1 MNGVIKATIEPL
13 NIILYIVINLIF
25 QNFMLKH
32 LISLVFLF
40 TTIHCSFAYSD
51 TSSVILPKMKPK
63 GLLINIK
70 KEKLTTILPLKKP
83 VEENKFKVAKKNILP
98 KIKPI
103 QKKIIEKENKK
114 LSAIIPKEKTVQK
127 EKVASSNLDEV
138 KIESTFMLPQKK
150 PVTYKKTVSK
160 QAEVSSV
167 LSKKDYAYAKEVFL
181 NIKEKKWTA
190 AFRISKKVKDR
201 DFKNL
206 VLWIYLKEKS
216 NKATFT
222 DYINFIDKNSNYPR
236 INRLRYLAEHK
247 INLNSNSPNTVIG
260 WFESSEPLS
269 GFGKIKL
276 GESYFLKGNTEKASE
291 LIKEGWINASLS
303 SKDLRYLN
311 KKYKKF
317 LNSSDHIK
325 RAEYMAWEY
334 KYWDLKR
341 ILRYLP
347 KDYRALYNARQIL
360 MSNSYGVD
368 NAITQVPAKL
378 KSDIGLKYD
387 RLKWRRRRGRLES
400 SLEIIDQAPNDKDKL
415 IRPDL
420 WWKERY
426 VISRSLIYKKNYQK
440 AYEVAKNHSL
450 TEGPEFAEAEW
461 MSGWIALSF
470 LNDPNTAL
478 EHFKT
483 FYKNVGYPISLARGA
498 YWIGTTYEKIGKKKL
513 SEDFFKEGSKYL
525 TTYYGQLSFR
535 KINPTGAFEL
545 NDESIYSKDFEK
557 EFIKDPLVKHVKLL
571 KELNKTK
578 YSKDIIKH
586 LALINIEK
594 GSEVLAAKLA
604 TEVGRYDYAIQIS
617 KKASYEKRFYNKFNY
632 PIITTPR
639 VINGKGMPSQ
649 EIILAITRQES
660 EFDPKANSY
669 AGAKGM
675 MQLMTYT
682 AKLVAKQMKVP
693 YRKSKLTSDPEY
705 NIRLGT
711 YYFNSLLNDYSEVYP
726 FAIAAYNAGPKR
738 VKYWRKIN
746 GDPTKGKIDFVN
758 WIELIKFKETRNYV
772 QRVLENANVYRYML
786 SGKSVEL
793 ENYFR

>member
-1 MNGVIKATIEPL
+1 
-13 NIILYIVINLIF
+13 
-25 QNFMLKH
+25 MLKN
-32 LISLVFLF
+32 LISLVFLLITF
-40 TTIHCSFAYSD
+40 YYTYVYSD
-51 TSSVILPKMKPK
+51 TKSIILPKTKPK
-63 GLLINIK
+63 ELSITVK
-70 KEKLTTILPLKKP
+70 KEKLSTILPAKKP
-83 VEENKFKVAKKNILP
+83 QVKKKFTITKKNILP
-98 KIKPI
+98 KNKPKSKTVV
-103 QKKIIEKENKK
+103 KKVEKEKNKTSS
-114 LSAIIPKEKTVQK
+114 LVPKEKPLQK
-127 EKVASSNLDEV
+127 KEVVSLNLVEEKVESSFIFPE
-138 KIESTFMLPQKK
+138 KK
-150 PVTYKKTVSK
+150 PVTYKKTASK
-160 QAEVSSV
+160 QAPESAI
-167 LSKKDYAYAKEVFL
+167 LSKKDYGYAKEVFL
-181 NIKEKKWTA
+181 NIKEKKWNA
-190 AFRISKKVKDR
+190 AFKLAKKIRDKD
-201 DFKNL
+201 FQSL
-206 VLWIYLKEKS
+206 VWWIYLKERN

-222 DYINFIDKNSNYPR
+222 DYINFIDKNPYYPR
-236 INRLRYLAEHK
+236 INRLKYLAEHK
-247 INLNSNSPNTVIG
+247 INLKTNSPNTVIG
-260 WFESSEPLS
+260 WFESSPPLS

-276 GESYFLKGNTEKASE
+276 GESYFLKGDLDRASL
-291 LIKEGWINASLS
+291 LIKDGWIDASLS
-303 SKDLRYLN
+303 SKDLKYLN

-317 LNSSDHIK
+317 LNSPDHIK

-368 NAITQVPAKL
+368 KAITQVPEKL

-400 SLEIIDQAPNDKDKL
+400 SLEIIDQTPNDKDKL

-420 WWKERY
+420 WWKERQ
-426 VISRSLIYKKNYQK
+426 ILSRSLIYKKKYQK

-461 MSGWIALSF
+461 MSGWISLVF
-470 LNDPNTAL
+470 LDDPNRAL
-478 EHFKT
+478 KHFKD
-483 FYKNVGYPISLARGA
+483 FYENVGYPISLSRGA
-498 YWIGTTYEKIGKKKL
+498 YWIGITYEKLGNEKL
-513 SEDFFKEGSKYL
+513 SQNFFKEGSKYL
-525 TTYYGQLSFR
+525 TTYYGQLSFK
-535 KINPTGAFEL
+535 KINPTGVFEL
-545 NDESIYSKDFEK
+545 NDQSKYSKDYEK
-557 EFIKDPLVKHVKLL
+557 EFNKSPLVKHVILL

-586 LALINIEK
+586 LAEVNIDK

-639 VINGKGMPSQ
+639 VINGKAMPSQ

-682 AKLVAKQMKVP
+682 AKLVAKQMQVP

-705 NIRLGT
+705 NISLGT
-711 YYFNSLLNDYSEVYP
+711 YYFNSLLNEYKEVYP

-746 GDPTKGKIDFVN
+746 GDPTKGKINFVN

-786 SGKSVEL
+786 SGKPIEL

>member
-1 MNGVIKATIEPL
+1 
-13 NIILYIVINLIF
+13 
-25 QNFMLKH
+25 MLKH
-32 LISLVFLF
+32 LISLVFLLITF
-40 TTIHCSFAYSD
+40 HYTYAYSD
-51 TSSVILPKMKPK
+51 TNSIILPKVKPK
-63 GLLINIK
+63 ELLITVK
-70 KEKLTTILPLKKP
+70 KEKLSTILPAEKPQIKK
-83 VEENKFKVAKKNILP
+83 KFSVTKKNILP
-98 KIKPI
+98 KNKPKNKTI
-103 QKKIIEKENKK
+103 VKKSEKEKNKT
-114 LSAIIPKEKTVQK
+114 LSLAPKEKPVQK
-127 EKVASSNLDEV
+127 KELASLNLVEEKTESSFVFPE
-138 KIESTFMLPQKK
+138 KK
-150 PVTYKKTVSK
+150 PIAYKKTVTK
-160 QAEVSSV
+160 QAPESIV
-167 LSKKDYAYAKEVFL
+167 LSKKDYGYAKEVFL
-181 NIKEKKWTA
+181 NIKEKKWATV
-190 AFRISKKVKDR
+190 FKLTKKIKDR
-201 DFKNL
+201 DFRNL
-206 VLWIYLKEKS
+206 IWWIYLKEKS

-222 DYINFIDKNSNYPR
+222 DYINFIDKNPDYPR
-236 INRLRYLAEHK
+236 INRLKYLAEHK
-247 INLNSNSPNTVIG
+247 INLKTNSPNTVIG
-260 WFESSEPLS
+260 WFESSPPLS

-276 GESYFLKGNTEKASE
+276 GESYFLKGDLEKASE
-291 LIKEGWINASLS
+291 LIREGWVDASLS

-325 RAEYMAWEY
+325 RADYMAWEY

-368 NAITQVPAKL
+368 KAITQVPEKL

-400 SLEIIDQAPNDKDKL
+400 SLEIINQIPNDKDKL

-420 WWKERY
+420 WWKERHI
-426 VISRSLIYKKNYQK
+426 VSRSLIYKKKYQK

-450 TEGPEFAEAEW
+450 IDGPEFAEAEW
-461 MSGWIALSF
+461 MSGWIALVF
-470 LNDPNTAL
+470 LNDPNRSL
-478 EHFKT
+478 RHFKS
-483 FYKNVGYPISLARGA
+483 FYENVGYPISLARGA
-498 YWIGTTYEKIGKKKL
+498 YWMGITYEKLGNNKL
-513 SEDFFKEGSKYL
+513 SQKFFQEGSKYL
-525 TTYYGQLSFR
+525 TTYYGQLSFQ
-535 KINPTGAFEL
+535 KINPTGKFEL
-545 NDESIYSKDFEK
+545 NDQSKYSKDYEK
-557 EFIKDPLVKHVKLL
+557 EFNKNPLVKHVILL

-586 LALINIEK
+586 LAEVNIDK

-604 TEVGRYDYAIQIS
+604 TEIGRYDYAIQIS

-639 VINGKGMPSQ
+639 IINDKAMPSQ

-705 NIRLGT
+705 NIRLGS
-711 YYFNSLLNDYSEVYP
+711 YYFNSLLNEYKEVYP

-738 VKYWRKIN
+738 VKYWRRIN

-786 SGKSVEL
+786 SGKPIEL

>member
-1 MNGVIKATIEPL
+1 
-13 NIILYIVINLIF
+13 
-25 QNFMLKH
+25 MLKH

-40 TTIHCSFAYSD
+40 IYFQCTYAYAD
-51 TSSVILPKMKPK
+51 TSTIILPKTKPK
-63 GLLINIK
+63 ELSIIIK
-70 KEKLTTILPLKKP
+70 NKKTSIIIPVKKP
-83 VEENKFKVAKKNILP
+83 ELKRKIVNTKKNILP
-98 KIKPI
+98 KSKPGVIAKIKKAKVEENKVSAVLPNKKPI
-103 QKKIIEKENKK
+103 KKETSVGLVKDNIKTTF
-114 LSAIIPKEKTVQK
+114 LLPK
-127 EKVASSNLDEV
+127 
-138 KIESTFMLPQKK
+138 KK
-150 PVTYKKTVSK
+150 PVTYKKIVSK
-160 QAEVSSV
+160 QASESAI
-167 LSKKDYAYAKEVFL
+167 LSKKDYTYAKEVFL
-181 NIKEKKWTA
+181 NIKEKKWTTA
-190 AFRISKKVKDR
+190 LRITKKVKDK

-222 DYINFIDKNSNYPR
+222 DYIKFVDDNPNYPR
-236 INRLRYLAEHK
+236 INRLKYLAEHK
-247 INLNSNSPNTVIG
+247 INLNANSPNTVIG
-260 WFESSEPLS
+260 WFESSPPLS

-276 GESYFLKGNTEKASE
+276 GESYFLKGDLEKASE
-291 LIKEGWINASLS
+291 LIKDGWIDASLS

-311 KKYKKF
+311 KKYRKF
-317 LNSSDHIK
+317 LDTTDHIN
-325 RAEYMAWEY
+325 RADYMAWEY

-368 NAITQVPAKL
+368 KAITDVPEKL
-378 KSDIGLKYD
+378 KNDIGLRYD
-387 RLKWRRRRGRLES
+387 RLKWRRRRGRLDS
-400 SLEIIDQAPNDKDKL
+400 SLEIINKAPNSKDEL
-415 IRPDL
+415 VRADL
-420 WWKERY
+420 WWKERH
-426 VISRSLIYKKNYQK
+426 VVARSLIYKKRYQE
-440 AYEVAKNHSL
+440 AYEVAKNHNL

-461 MSGWIALSF
+461 MSGWISLSF
-470 LNDPNTAL
+470 LNEPNRAL
-478 EHFKT
+478 RHFKA
-483 FYKNVGYPISLARGA
+483 FYENVGYPISLARGA
-498 YWIGTTYEKIGKKKL
+498 YWIGATYEKLGNNKL
-513 SEDFFKEGSKYL
+513 SENFFKEGSKYL
-525 TTYYGQLSFR
+525 TTFYGQLSFR
-535 KINPTGAFEL
+535 KINPTGEFIL
-545 NDESIYSKDFEK
+545 DDQTKYSKNYEE
-557 EFIKDPLVKHVKLL
+557 EFNKNPLVKHVVLL

-586 LALINIEK
+586 LAESNIDK
-594 GSEVLAAKLA
+594 GSEILAAKLA
-604 TEVGRYDYAIQIS
+604 TNVGRYDYAIQIS

-639 VINGKGMPSQ
+639 VINGRTMPSQ

-660 EFDPKANSY
+660 EFDPEANSY

-711 YYFNSLLNDYSEVYP
+711 YYFNSLLNEYKEVYP

-786 SGKSVEL
+786 SGKSIEL
-793 ENYFR
+793 ENYLR

>member
-1 MNGVIKATIEPL
+1 
-13 NIILYIVINLIF
+13 
-25 QNFMLKH
+25 MLKH

-40 TTIHCSFAYSD
+40 IALQYTYVYSD
-51 TSSVILPKMKPK
+51 TNSIILPKSKPNK
-63 GLLINIK
+63 LSMAVK
-70 KEKLTTILPLKKP
+70 KEKISTIIPLKKP
-83 VEENKFKVAKKNILP
+83 EAKIKAVKDKKKLLPKNKPKNIITS
-98 KIKPI
+98 K
-103 QKKIIEKENKK
+103 IEKKENIEKSSV
-114 LSAIIPKEKTVQK
+114 LPKEKPVQRKDLVSSSIK
-127 EKVASSNLDEV
+127 EEKL
-138 KIESTFMLPQKK
+138 STKFLLPEKK
-150 PVTYKKTVSK
+150 PITYKETPAK
-160 QAEVSSV
+160 QAFESSI
-167 LSKKDYAYAKEVFL
+167 LSKKDYGYAKEVFL
-181 NIKEKKWTA
+181 NIKEKKWTT
-190 AFRISKKVKDR
+190 AFRLSKKVKDK
-201 DFKNL
+201 DFQNL
-206 VLWIYLKEKS
+206 VWWIYLKEKS
-216 NKATFT
+216 NKATFS
-222 DYINFIDKNSNYPR
+222 DYIKFIDKNPYYPR
-236 INRLRYLAEHK
+236 INRLKYLAEHK
-247 INLNSNSPNTVIG
+247 INLNTNSPNTVIG
-260 WFESSEPLS
+260 WFESYDPLS

-276 GESYFLKGNTEKASE
+276 GEAYFLKGDLDRAEI

-317 LNSSDHIK
+317 LTTSDHIK
-325 RAEYMAWEY
+325 RADYMAWEY

-368 NAITQVPAKL
+368 KAISEVPEKL

-387 RLKWRRRRGRLES
+387 RLKWRRRRGRVES
-400 SLEIIDQAPNDKDKL
+400 SLEIINQVPNDSKIL

-426 VISRSLIYKKNYQK
+426 IISRSLIYKRKYIQ
-440 AYEVAKNHSL
+440 AYEVSKNHSL
-450 TEGPEFAEAEW
+450 ENGPEFAEAEW

-470 LNDPNTAL
+470 LNKPNVAL
-478 EHFKT
+478 GHFKS
-483 FYKNVGYPISLARGA
+483 FYNNVGYPISLARGA
-498 YWIGTTYEKIGKKKL
+498 YWIGLTYEKLGKNKL
-513 SEDFFKEGSKYL
+513 SNDYFQEGSKYL
-525 TTYYGQLSFR
+525 TTFYGQLSFK
-535 KINPTGAFEL
+535 KINPTGTFEL
-545 NDESIYSKDFEK
+545 LDESKYSKDYEK
-557 EFIKDPLVKHVKLL
+557 EFEKSPLVNHVILL

-586 LALINIEK
+586 LAEENIDK

-604 TEVGRYDYAIQIS
+604 TDVGRYDYAIQIS

-711 YYFNSLLNDYSEVYP
+711 YYFNSLLNEYKEIYP

-746 GDPTKGKIDFVN
+746 GDPTKGNIDFVN

-772 QRVLENANVYRYML
+772 QRVLENANVYKYML
-786 SGKSVEL
+786 SGESVEL

>member
-1 MNGVIKATIEPL
+1 
-13 NIILYIVINLIF
+13 
-25 QNFMLKH
+25 MLKH

-40 TTIHCSFAYSD
+40 IAFLYSSAYAD
-51 TSSVILPKMKPK
+51 TNSIILPKTKPK
-63 GLLINIK
+63 KISISIK
-70 KEKLTTILPLKKP
+70 KDKLTTILPAEKPQLEKKLTIR
-83 VEENKFKVAKKNILP
+83 KKNILP
-98 KIKPI
+98 KNKPQIKKVVKKVEKIKSKTSIKPI
-103 QKKIIEKENKK
+103 SK
-114 LSAIIPKEKTVQK
+114 PVQK
-127 EKVASSNLDEV
+127 EKVASSNLVD
-138 KIESTFMLPQKK
+138 IENKKSFVFPEKK
-150 PVTYKKTVSK
+150 PVTYQKTLSK
-160 QAEVSSV
+160 QALESV
-167 LSKKDYAYAKEVFL
+167 ILSKKDYAYAKEVFL
-181 NIKEKKWTA
+181 NINEKKWNT
-190 AFRISKKVKDR
+190 AFRITKKIKDK

-222 DYINFIDKNSNYPR
+222 DYINFIDKNPDYPR
-236 INRLRYLAEHK
+236 INRLKYLAEHK
-247 INLNSNSPNTVIG
+247 INLKTNSPNTVIG
-260 WFESSEPLS
+260 WFESSPPLS

-276 GESYFLKGNTEKASE
+276 GESYFLKGSLDKASK
-291 LIKEGWINASLS
+291 LIKEGWIDASLS
-303 SKDLRYLN
+303 SNDLRYLN

-317 LNSSDHIK
+317 LNTSDHIK
-325 RAEYMAWEY
+325 RADYMAWEY

-347 KDYRALYNARQIL
+347 KDHRALYNARQIL

-368 NAITQVPAKL
+368 NAIAQVPARL

-400 SLEIIDQAPNDKDKL
+400 SLEIIDQAPNNYDKL
-415 IRPDL
+415 VRADL
-420 WWKERY
+420 WWKERHI
-426 VISRSLIYKKNYQK
+426 VSRSLIYKKKYQK
-440 AYEVAKNHSL
+440 AYEVSKNHSL
-450 TEGPEFAEAEW
+450 IEGAEFAEAEW

-478 EHFKT
+478 KHFIT
-483 FYKNVGYPISLARGA
+483 FYENVGYPISLARGA
-498 YWIGTTYEKIGKKKL
+498 YWTGITYEKLGKKKM
-513 SEDFFKEGSKYL
+513 SENFFKEGSKYL
-525 TTYYGQLSFR
+525 TTYYGQLCYK
-535 KINPTGAFEL
+535 KINPTGEFQL
-545 NDESIYSKDFEK
+545 NDQSKYSMNYEK
-557 EFIKDPLVKHVKLL
+557 EFNNNPLVKHVILL

-586 LALINIEK
+586 LADVNIDK

-604 TEVGRYDYAIQIS
+604 TEIGRYDYAIQIS

-711 YYFNSLLNDYSEVYP
+711 YYFNSLLNEYKEVYP

-746 GDPTKGKIDFVN
+746 GDPTKGNIDFVN

-772 QRVLENANVYRYML
+772 QRVLENANVYKYML

-793 ENYFR
+793 ENFLR

>member
-1 MNGVIKATIEPL
+1 
-13 NIILYIVINLIF
+13 
-25 QNFMLKH
+25 MLKH

>member
-1 MNGVIKATIEPL
+1 
-13 NIILYIVINLIF
+13 
-25 QNFMLKH
+25 MLKH
-32 LISLVFLF
+32 LISLVFLLITF
-40 TTIHCSFAYSD
+40 YYTSAYPD
-51 TSSVILPKMKPK
+51 TNSIILPKIKPK
-63 GLLINIK
+63 ELSTTIK
-70 KEKLTTILPLKKP
+70 KEKLSTILPANKPKIKK
-83 VEENKFKVAKKNILP
+83 KFTITKKNILP
-98 KIKPI
+98 KSKPKSKTIVKKITKEKDKTSALVPKEKPI
-103 QKKIIEKENKK
+103 QEKEVVSLN
-114 LSAIIPKEKTVQK
+114 SVEEKIQ
-127 EKVASSNLDEV
+127 SSFVFPE
-138 KIESTFMLPQKK
+138 KK
-150 PVTYKKTVSK
+150 PVTYKKTANK
-160 QAEVSSV
+160 QALESSV
-167 LSKKDYAYAKEVFL
+167 LSKKDYGYAKEVFL

-190 AFRISKKVKDR
+190 AFRLAKKVRDKD
-201 DFKNL
+201 FQSL
-206 VLWIYLKEKS
+206 VWWIYLKEKS

-222 DYINFIDKNSNYPR
+222 DYINFIDKNSFYPR
-236 INRLRYLAEHK
+236 INRLKYLAEHK
-247 INLNSNSPNTVIG
+247 INLKTNSPNTVIG
-260 WFESSEPLS
+260 WFESSPPLS

-276 GESYFLKGNTEKASE
+276 GESYFLKGDLKKASE
-291 LIKEGWINASLS
+291 LIREGWIDASLS
-303 SKDLRYLN
+303 SKDLKYLN

-368 NAITQVPAKL
+368 KAITQVPEKL

-415 IRPDL
+415 VRPDL

-426 VISRSLIYKKNYQK
+426 IVSRSLIYKKKYQK
-440 AYEVAKNHSL
+440 AYEVSKNHSL
-450 TEGPEFAEAEW
+450 TDGPEFAEAEW
-461 MSGWIALSF
+461 MSGWIGLVF
-470 LNDPNTAL
+470 LNDPNRAL
-478 EHFKT
+478 KHFKN
-483 FYKNVGYPISLARGA
+483 FYENVGYPISLARGA
-498 YWIGTTYEKIGKKKL
+498 YWIGVTYEKLGNNKL
-513 SEDFFKEGSKYL
+513 SKSFFEEGSKYL
-525 TTYYGQLSFR
+525 TTYYGQLSFK

-545 NDESIYSKDFEK
+545 KDQSKYSKDYEK
-557 EFIKDPLVKHVKLL
+557 EFNKSPLVKHVILL

-586 LALINIEK
+586 LAEVNIDK

-604 TEVGRYDYAIQIS
+604 TEIGRYDYAIQIS

-639 VINGKGMPSQ
+639 IINEKPMPSQ

-711 YYFNSLLNDYSEVYP
+711 YYFNSLLNEYKEVYP

-738 VKYWRKIN
+738 VKYWRRIN

-786 SGKSVEL
+786 SSKPVEL
-793 ENYFR
+793 EDYLK